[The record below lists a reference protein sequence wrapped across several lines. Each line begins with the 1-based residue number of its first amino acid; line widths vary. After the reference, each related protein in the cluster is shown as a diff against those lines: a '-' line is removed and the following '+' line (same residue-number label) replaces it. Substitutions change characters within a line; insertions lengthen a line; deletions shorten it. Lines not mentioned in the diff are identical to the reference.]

1 MALTWEE
8 EKKEDEGNKKGRVG
22 RGEKKEIGLTCV
34 WADGFFKYF
43 SFPQGNINSLLSTLT
58 LKCVF

>member
-1 MALTWEE
+1 ME
-8 EKKEDEGNKKGRVG
+8 G
-22 RGEKKEIGLTCV
+22 RGGREEKKEIGLTCV